1 MGCVC
6 QIAGHFIFN
15 LHMANM
21 CAKPG
26 KILSPKMAAAIY
38 SPSMLSIASRKR
50 SRYLM
55 KTAIRRSVD
64 DMVEILESG
73 DRKATTFLLAEL
85 ERLLDYRSWPDA
97 EQVRQ
102 AGDGQ
107 ASRSGGAPLT
117 RQGGGQ

>member
-6 QIAGHFIFN
+6 QTAGHFIFN

-21 CAKPG
+21 CAKQG

-73 DRKATTFLLAEL
+73 DRKATTFLIGEI
-85 ERLLDYRSWPDA
+85 ERLF
-97 EQVRQ
+97 
-102 AGDGQ
+102 DGQ
-107 ASRSGGAPLT
+107 SLDCGKKSGWAVCRRT
-117 RQGGGQ
+117 DKSAVSYRHI